1 MPLANVISVSASD
14 EWLKLR
20 SVIVGR
26 AAHSCFPSEPKHMIQ
41 ATMPDEH
48 HKHFH
53 SPPLPSNPVPADLP
67 ARADAE
73 LDNLAEVPESHGVQV
88 YRPQMVDFQKVGGYT
103 AAMPRDGLMTVGDTV
118 IEACFA
124 WQYRKHEIELS
135 FSPILDELA
144 AEGARIVRP
153 PRLAKD
159 MIYDGKLSN
168 GINGHGANNGH
179 VSVNDDTNGHT
190 MTNGHSNG
198 VNDDHEWAIN
208 NSRPAFD
215 CADFMRCGTTLIGQ
229 LSNATNMAG
238 VEYVRAALP
247 KGYRVELLKVND
259 PHAMHIDA
267 TLLPLRPGLL
277 VFNSKRVTEQ
287 ELRRH
292 EVFHDWKLM
301 PYPHTPTNVGDTE
314 LYMTSPWIAMN
325 MLSLDENTIIAEEKE
340 IQFGEWMEAL
350 GVDVV
355 KVPFRAVNGIG
366 GSLHCAT
373 VDLWREEV

>member
-1 MPLANVISVSASD
+1 
-14 EWLKLR
+14 
-20 SVIVGR
+20 
-26 AAHSCFPSEPKHMIQ
+26 MIE
-41 ATMPDEH
+41 ATMPKEH
-48 HKHFH
+48 NKHFH
-53 SPPLPSNPVPADLP
+53 SSPRPSNPLPAVLL

-73 LDNLAEVPESHGVQV
+73 LDNLAEVLESHGVQV
-88 YRPQMVDFQKVGGYT
+88 HRPQVVDFQKVKGYT

-124 WQYRKHEIELS
+124 WQCRKHEIELS
-135 FSPILDELA
+135 FSPMLDKLA
-144 AEGARIVRP
+144 AEGARIVRA

-159 MIYDGKLSN
+159 TIYDGKLRD
-168 GINGHGANNGH
+168 GINGHGATNGH
-179 VSVNDDTNGHT
+179 VSANDDTNGHT
-190 MTNGHSNG
+190 TTDRRSNG

-215 CADFMRCGTTLIGQ
+215 CADFMRCGIILIGQ

-247 KGYRVELLKVND
+247 KGYCVEFLKVND

-267 TLLPLRPGLL
+267 TLLPLRPGFL
-277 VFNSKRVTEQ
+277 VFNPERVTEQ

-292 EVFHDWKLM
+292 EVFHDWELM

-325 MLSLDENTIIAEEKE
+325 VLSLDPNTIIAEEKE
-340 IQFGEWMEAL
+340 IQYVEWIEAL
-350 GVDVV
+350 CQCSQT
-355 KVPFRAVNGIG
+355 AVQ
-366 GSLHCAT
+366 GSQQHRRQLSLC
-373 VDLWREEV
+373 DSRSLEGEVLSVESR